1 MRIPRRLSAEEMR
14 DSMLLVSGE
23 LNREVGGIPIRP
35 DMNMEAALQPRMI
48 MGTFA
53 PSYVPNPNPEQR
65 NRRTIYA
72 HTTRGQRDPFLEVFN
87 QPTPDL
93 SCEVRDASNIT
104 PQVFTLF
111 NSEES
116 FDRALAFAHRV
127 LEERK
132 GQSDEMA
139 VRRAFLLAFGRQPS
153 EEEIEA
159 SIQHWKEMI
168 EVQKGIR
175 FEPRSYPVEITR
187 RAADERTGELF
198 SFDEKLR
205 VYEEYVHDLQPHE
218 VDART
223 RGFAD
228 LCLVLLNANEFVYIY

>member
-1 MRIPRRLSAEEMR
+1 
-14 DSMLLVSGE
+14 
-23 LNREVGGIPIRP
+23 
-35 DMNMEAALQPRMI
+35 
-48 MGTFA
+48 FA
-53 PSYVPNPNPEQR
+53 PSYVPNPLPENR

-72 HTTRGQRDPFLEVFN
+72 HKTRGQRDPFLEVFN

-93 SCEVRDASNIT
+93 SCEMRDASNIT

-116 FDRALAFAHRV
+116 LDRAIAFADRV
-127 LEERK
+127 LNERE
-132 GQSDEMA
+132 GQTDETA
-139 VRRAFLLAFGRQPS
+139 VRRAFMLAYGRQPVT
-153 EEEIEA
+153 EEISA
-159 SIQHWKEMI
+159 SIQHWKEMT
-168 EVQKGIR
+168 EVQKGIS
-175 FEPRSYPVEITR
+175 FEPRSYPTEVNR

-205 VYEEYVHDLQPHE
+205 VYERYVHDLQPHE

-228 LCLVLLNANEFVYIY
+228 LCLVLLNSNEFVYLY